1 LNKSKIMK
9 QLYFLLT
16 AFLFVFSNI
25 NAQTVSTVNSEGAWT
40 AYMNWFENDNGSKGA
55 SVGGGNWD
63 LAKLKTTLTS
73 VDDATYPNGAVTLQP
88 NFNAYADN
96 VNGDANAQAYWTDGS
111 GGGNK
116 WMEAISKIEYDA
128 GKLNDTSLS
137 FVGTV
142 SANTLD
148 NAYSAVAFIKT
159 LDPAAGYAT
168 VIFETVALGAAGSSF
183 AVSASGIDAAHIV
196 QYGFIVEGINAN
208 PANEAALGNVVVTPN
223 SLKTSDPEGAWTA
236 YMNWFEN
243 DNGSKGASVG
253 GGNWDLAKLKT
264 TLTSVDDATY
274 PNGAVTLQPNFNAY
288 ADNVNGDANA
298 QAYWTDGSGGGNK
311 WMEAI
316 SKIEYDAGKLND
328 TSLSFVGTVSA
339 NTLDNAYSAVAFIK
353 TLDPAAG
360 YATVIFE
367 TVALGAAG
375 SSFAVSASGIDAAH
389 IVQYGFIVEGINANP
404 ANEAALGNVVV
415 TPFISGFE
423 EPDYTN
429 LTVDVSQTW
438 KGFISWFNNN
448 NGAQGDYIAGQ
459 PWENIN
465 LVKTTI
471 TAAGDSSYP
480 NGAIKLQP
488 NFSLYADN
496 ENGDAEAQ
504 AYWLDGNGKGNKFL
518 EGNSFVEYA
527 AGEFTD
533 GALKF
538 VGNVEIN
545 GIYLEEYT
553 VVAFIKTI
561 NANTYE
567 TVINKTVELGADG
580 TSFEVKA
587 SGINSADIVQYGFSV
602 RGLNANP
609 TGETFLGG
617 VTVTPNADFL
627 PDPAP
632 TDAPTTP
639 PSRNTSDVISVFGE
653 AYNNAIGLNNVTWDA
668 GSDSEVITI
677 AGNQV
682 LKITFNDFIGFDLGS
697 VINATDMTH
706 VHMDVWIGDVFAAG
720 QVLKPTWSNH
730 AGGNG
735 QTDSFE
741 NLYPVGA
748 EDSRKWI
755 SIDYEF
761 ANSTTTAGVGKDARA
776 ELAQFLIGSAA
787 TLDLIYVDNIYIYK
801 GTPLSFGET
810 EGFNFVAYPNPV
822 KNTLNVSA
830 AVAID
835 AVSIFDLT
843 GREVL
848 RTTPNAAAFSL
859 DVSSLKKGLYLVTV
873 KAGEQELNTKLVK

>member
-1 LNKSKIMK
+1 MK

-55 SVGGGNWD
+55 SVGGGTWD

-116 WMEAISKIEYDA
+116 WMEAISKIEYAA
-128 GKLNDTSLS
+128 GTLNDTSLS

-253 GGNWDLAKLKT
+253 GGTWDLAKLKT

-316 SKIEYDAGKLND
+316 SKIEYAAGTLND

-415 TPFISGFE
+415 TPFISGFG
-423 EPDYTN
+423 EPDYTT

-471 TAAGDSSYP
+471 TAAGDNTYP

-496 ENGDAEAQ
+496 ENGDAAAQ

-545 GIYLEEYT
+545 DIYTQEYT

-561 NANTYE
+561 NATSFE

-617 VTVTPNADFL
+617 VTVTPNADFI
-627 PDPAP
+627 PDEP
-632 TDAPTTP
+632 TDVPPTPT
-639 PSRNTSDVISVFGE
+639 SRNSWDVISVYGE
-653 AYNNAIGLNNVTWDA
+653 AYGTAIGLNNTDWDKA
-668 GSDSEVITI
+668 TFADETI
-677 AGNQV
+677 AGNVV
-682 LKITFNDFIGFDLGS
+682 LKVELADGDYLGANLGAKIDAS
-697 VINATDMTH
+697 EMTH
-706 VHMDVWIGDVFAAG
+706 FHIDYWMAGDLLTG
-720 QVLKPTWSNH
+720 QTMTTKWSNH
-730 AGGNG
+730 AGGTSQTSSFQDNNG
-735 QTDSFE
+735 GPE
-741 NLYPVGA
+741 VGTWK
-748 EDSRKWI
+748 SRDI
-755 SIDYEF
+755 EIEALTGIGNGDFS
-761 ANSTTTAGVGKDARA
+761 RA
-776 ELAQFLIGSAA
+776 ELAQLIITLSAA
-787 TLDLIYVDNIYIYK
+787 NATHPATIYIDNVYFYRSA
-801 GTPLSFGET
+801 TASINDIES
-810 EGFNFVAYPNPV
+810 NVNVYPNPV
-822 KNTLNVSA
+822 ENTLNVSA
-830 AVAID
+830 GDVVD
-835 AVSIFDLT
+835 SLTIFDLT
-843 GREVL
+843 GREVM
-848 RTTPNAAAFSL
+848 RATPNAAEFSL
-859 DVSSLKKGLYLVTV
+859 DVSSLNKGMYLVTV